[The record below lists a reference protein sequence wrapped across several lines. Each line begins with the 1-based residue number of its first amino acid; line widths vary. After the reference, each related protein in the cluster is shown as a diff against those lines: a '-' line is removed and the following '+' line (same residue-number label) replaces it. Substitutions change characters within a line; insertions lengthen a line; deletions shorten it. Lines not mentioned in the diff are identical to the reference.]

1 MSDFKLLTGET
12 DITDYQFNSGTIHHP
27 FCKTCGTGRAPAA
40 KTWRCSIFAVSTASM
55 RNSSR

>member
-40 KTWRCSIFAVSTASM
+40 KTW
-55 RNSSR
+55 